1 MPKGQTP
8 EIAMT
13 IAEKQPSLEP
23 CEESGWTAYDYRLSA
38 PLERDDV
45 PKLRALGQLTF
56 LSHLREPFFRVQS
69 AQYTI
74 RGFAGRDLLRVGI
87 DRACLDELGRIE
99 EALRSL

>member
-1 MPKGQTP
+1 
-8 EIAMT
+8 MT

-56 LSHLREPFFRVQS
+56 LSHLREPFFRV
-69 AQYTI
+69 
-74 RGFAGRDLLRVGI
+74 
-87 DRACLDELGRIE
+87 
-99 EALRSL
+99 

>member
-1 MPKGQTP
+1 
-8 EIAMT
+8 MT

-56 LSHLREPFFRVQS
+56 LSNLREPFFRVQS

-87 DRACLDELGRIE
+87 DRARLDELGRIE